1 MRYKTILT
9 IISIFINL
17 SLILIII
24 IKSPNEQSLQENLM
38 PFPFFES
45 PSRAGRF
52 LNQSII
58 LLTAC
63 YFFIGL
69 LFTIKRYL

>member
-1 MRYKTILT
+1 MKYKTILT
-9 IISIFINL
+9 ILSIFINL

-52 LNQSII
+52 LNKSII
-58 LLTAC
+58 VLTVC
-63 YFFIGL
+63 YFLIGL
-69 LFTIKRYL
+69 LFTLERYV